1 MEAPPHEPS
10 YTIPEFCKAEGIS
23 EPTYYKLRTLGLAP
37 TELRYLSMVKITYAE
52 RIAWQKRLMNP
63 TDELAQTLLDIATRK
78 VAQGRKAAAASVAS
92 PRHISNRRR
101 GKQADAV
108 VPPKRKH
115 ARRGA

>member
-10 YTIPEFCKAEGIS
+10 YTIPEFCKSEGIS
-23 EPTYYKLRTLGLAP
+23 EPTYYKLRALGLAP
-37 TELRYLSMVKITYAE
+37 TELRYLSIVKITYAE
-52 RIAWQKRLMNP
+52 RIAWQQKLMNP
-63 TDELAQTLLDIATRK
+63 TGELAQKLSEIATRK

-108 VPPKRKH
+108 VPPPKRQ
-115 ARRGA
+115 RQRGA

>member
-52 RIAWQKRLMNP
+52 RIAWQQKLMNP
-63 TDELAQTLLDIATRK
+63 TGELAEKLREIATRK

-92 PRHISNRRR
+92 PRHISNQRR

-108 VPPKRKH
+108 KVPKRSR